1 MWFKANFSFASPN
14 ECAVVPLL
22 HIHCFR
28 RGIYFPLRL
37 TQGSLSTSL
46 TPTLKV
52 LRVLPALLHISYSCH
67 RLCVSLRRY
76 FRYFAVTHFLKQS
89 LSLISALRLRI
100 LTECLAYFFYCV
112 FGCCYFCVF
121 ILCRSYCLP
130 VLRRCYPLSAY
141 RPASVPLLQRS
152 PLSHVRLCI
161 SVLSVFLLSTEH
173 NPTFG
178 RILPCY
184 PQNLSVQA

>member
-112 FGCCYFCVF
+112 FGCCYFCV
-121 ILCRSYCLP
+121 LSS
-130 VLRRCYPLSAY
+130 VGVLSAGTS
-141 RPASVPLLQRS
+141 A
-152 PLSHVRLCI
+152 
-161 SVLSVFLLSTEH
+161 VLSSVGVSSGVCSSLTTFAAFSTSAFVH
-173 NPTFG
+173 
-178 RILPCY
+178 LPY
-184 PQNLSVQA
+184 YLVLFR